1 MKKKIMKAG
10 ILIVVF
16 CAAVIISSLVINKD
30 VSDEAADMG
39 AASLPE
45 ISFYVG
51 ETEVNPLFGYVNK
64 MEIPAVRDT
73 ITPLK
78 SDGSLTVKV
87 EKYGNKIDKLKY
99 EVYSLDGTKK
109 HAEGKA
115 DIVKETSQAE
125 LDLKGILSS
134 EEPEAVLK
142 VTLDTPLSQNGK
154 TAGYYTRIV
163 RPKEVTTDQCL
174 AFAKDFHTKAL
185 NKEATEELTAYLEPD
200 EKSDNTTYQTV
211 NIHSD
216 ITHIQWGDMK
226 PSVIGDVEWDIKESN
241 TVYTSILAK
250 YKVSCT
256 DEEGAESIYNVKEF
270 FRVRFLVDTIYLLDY
285 NRNMEQVFDGRE
297 SDFDE
302 NGIILGIIPKDIS
315 YEINKDQTSAAFVQA
330 GELWLYE
337 SKKGNLTKVF
347 SMPDQEGRDTRG
359 ENDQHAVRVIGID
372 NKNNITFAVY
382 GYMARGSHEGEVGVG
397 IYYYDA
403 AENKIEEKSFITSTK
418 SFAIAEDE
426 LGKMVYYN
434 QSTSLLHV
442 LADGTLYRIDLKK
455 DEKKVLAENLTDE
468 RYAVS
473 DDGHLMVYQTG
484 GKTDKSA
491 TLHIMNLK
499 SGEDYTI
506 KAEDGENLR
515 PLGFINGDFIYGKV
529 NPADTGITVSGE
541 EITPMYEVQIRNSK
555 NKEAAQYNFTE
566 QSIYT
571 TDVLIDGNLLTFNR
585 VIKDGETYNST
596 KQEYVTNNEE
606 RKESKIVFETYVS
619 ENTGKQMRFTF
630 ADGVKKKQKQNEKPI
645 YQPGKKTL
653 TIELKGKE
661 KEEKYYVYGMGE
673 LAAVYNKAGY
683 AVQKAEQVSG
693 VVISSEQKYVWEKGN
708 RDLVYS
714 TEAGKF
720 QCEEGES
727 SLDACERYMEQYH
740 AQRLDLTGCS
750 LDQMLYVINRG
761 CPMIAILESAHAV
774 LLTGYTMTDITY
786 VDPSTGESY
795 TVGMSEMENMTE
807 AGGNTFIGY
816 IR

>member
-1 MKKKIMKAG
+1 MGAHMKKR
-10 ILIVVF
+10 ILP
-16 CAAVIISSLVINKD
+16 VIIAILLILVIAGGALGKVLLDKYSYSKEEADWNEFYQVSESDRSAIILQDEMVEEQALIRDD
-30 VSDEAADMG
+30 VCYFDLATVHKYMNEVFYADMTEKLLLYANPTEVIRTTFGETSYTTTEGTQDAGYVISFVEGDTVYVAAD
-39 AASLPE
+39 
-45 ISFYVG
+45 YVKLFTNYSYDCYDRHVQVY
-51 ETEVNPLFGYVNK
+51 TEWGTRQVAQLK
-64 MEIPAVRDT
+64 KDTAVRLRGGVKSPILTQAAKGDT
-73 ITPLK
+73 LEILEQMETW
-78 SDGSLTVKV
+78 SKV
-87 EKYGNKIDKLKY
+87 
-99 EVYSLDGTKK
+99 
-109 HAEGKA
+109 
-115 DIVKETSQAE
+115 
-125 LDLKGILSS
+125 
-134 EEPEAVLK
+134 
-142 VTLDTPLSQNGK
+142 K
-154 TAGYYTRIV
+154 TA
-163 RPKEVTTDQCL
+163 D
-174 AFAKDFHTKAL
+174 
-185 NKEATEELTAYLEPD
+185 
-200 EKSDNTTYQTV
+200 
-211 NIHSD
+211 
-216 ITHIQWGDMK
+216 
-226 PSVIGDVEWDIKESN
+226 SVIGDVEWDIKESN

-403 AENKIEEKSFITSTK
+403 AENKIEEKAFITSTK

-529 NPADTGITVSGE
+529 NLADTGITVSGE

>member
-403 AENKIEEKSFITSTK
+403 AENKIEEKAFITSTK

-555 NKEAAQYNFTE
+555 NKKLR
-566 QSIYT
+566 SI
-571 TDVLIDGNLLTFNR
+571 ISQN
-585 VIKDGETYNST
+585 K
-596 KQEYVTNNEE
+596 
-606 RKESKIVFETYVS
+606 VFIRR
-619 ENTGKQMRFTF
+619 M
-630 ADGVKKKQKQNEKPI
+630 
-645 YQPGKKTL
+645 
-653 TIELKGKE
+653 
-661 KEEKYYVYGMGE
+661 
-673 LAAVYNKAGY
+673 
-683 AVQKAEQVSG
+683 
-693 VVISSEQKYVWEKGN
+693 
-708 RDLVYS
+708 
-714 TEAGKF
+714 
-720 QCEEGES
+720 
-727 SLDACERYMEQYH
+727 
-740 AQRLDLTGCS
+740 CS
-750 LDQMLYVINRG
+750 
-761 CPMIAILESAHAV
+761 
-774 LLTGYTMTDITY
+774 
-786 VDPSTGESY
+786 STG
-795 TVGMSEMENMTE
+795 
-807 AGGNTFIGY
+807 IC
-816 IR
+816 

>member
-1 MKKKIMKAG
+1 M
-10 ILIVVF
+10 
-16 CAAVIISSLVINKD
+16 
-30 VSDEAADMG
+30 
-39 AASLPE
+39 
-45 ISFYVG
+45 
-51 ETEVNPLFGYVNK
+51 
-64 MEIPAVRDT
+64 
-73 ITPLK
+73 
-78 SDGSLTVKV
+78 
-87 EKYGNKIDKLKY
+87 
-99 EVYSLDGTKK
+99 
-109 HAEGKA
+109 
-115 DIVKETSQAE
+115 
-125 LDLKGILSS
+125 
-134 EEPEAVLK
+134 K

-216 ITHIQWGDMK
+216 IMHIQWGDMK

-403 AENKIEEKSFITSTK
+403 AENKIEEKAFITSTK

-645 YQPGKKTL
+645 YQPGKK
-653 TIELKGKE
+653 
-661 KEEKYYVYGMGE
+661 
-673 LAAVYNKAGY
+673 
-683 AVQKAEQVSG
+683 
-693 VVISSEQKYVWEKGN
+693 
-708 RDLVYS
+708 
-714 TEAGKF
+714 
-720 QCEEGES
+720 
-727 SLDACERYMEQYH
+727 
-740 AQRLDLTGCS
+740 
-750 LDQMLYVINRG
+750 
-761 CPMIAILESAHAV
+761 SA
-774 LLTGYTMTDITY
+774 D
-786 VDPSTGESY
+786 D
-795 TVGMSEMENMTE
+795 
-807 AGGNTFIGY
+807 
-816 IR
+816 